1 MIFMCAGVALIGIA
15 ALPVPIVQ
23 ASSSSTLLAYS
34 VEDWSKTGVQ
44 GVNGWFYGFW
54 NKTGDGDG
62 SYDPSADF
70 NTTDPNWTFTNGA
83 WKLEPGGWL
92 S

>member
-1 MIFMCAGVALIGIA
+1 VH
-15 ALPVPIVQ
+15 
-23 ASSSSTLLAYS
+23 
-34 VEDWSKTGVQ
+34 DWSTTGLQ
-44 GVNGWFYGFW
+44 GENGWFYEFW

-62 SYDPSADF
+62 IYDPNTDF
-70 NTTDPNWTFTNGA
+70 NTTDPNWTFNNGA